1 MVTVLRT
8 EGCIGAFRAGS
19 VKRVHPLGPPKLADG
34 SDSRK
39 PHIRVPLL
47 KCASVV
53 NRGRQALPHRRQV
66 VEGFRAVTPGGSDML
81 KLSVIITSVAEIQN
95 GAPGTM

>member
-1 MVTVLRT
+1 M
-8 EGCIGAFRAGS
+8 
-19 VKRVHPLGPPKLADG
+19 HPLVAPRLADG
-34 SDSRK
+34 SDNRK
-39 PHIRVPLL
+39 PHIRVPLP

-66 VEGFRAVTPGGSDML
+66 VEGFLAVTPGGSDML
-81 KLSVIITSVAEIQN
+81 KLSVMITSVAEIQN